1 MKTYYRV
8 FAILSLLILAAC
20 VDRRSAEQGYGAARI

>member
-8 FAILSLLILAAC
+8 FAILSLLVLTAC
-20 VDRRSAEQGYGAARI
+20 ADREAENMAVARR